1 MKNEVITSVI
11 KSKIYKVRGQL
22 VMLDADLAV
31 FYEQQTKR
39 INQVKSRNEAS
50 FANDSFQLT
59 AIEWDEL
66 MRSQSATTSKDR
78 RKGYLPWVYTER
90 GAYKISIFL
99 TSEKAQMIS
108 ETILDAFFYLRD
120 KILTNNQD
128 NYVTQREFQILSNQV
143 VNMESEMKGLTKQQ
157 VVNHNYNAPVQIN
170 HGTITNVKND
180 NEMIYRLFELQKQVN
195 KEPKA
200 VKALDNAMEAVKSG
214 NKVQIEKSIELL
226 NKSADLVTKGS
237 AAATI
242 LGSAYQIMKV
252 FFGF

>member
-22 VMLDADLAV
+22 VMLDSDLAK
-31 FYEQQTKR
+31 FYEQDTR
-39 INQVKSRNEAS
+39 VINQIRKRHEKA
-50 FANDSFQLT
+50 FDSQAFQLNKT
-59 AIEWDEL
+59 ELEEL
-66 MRSQSATTSKDR
+66 MRSQGVIPSNKRNKSIQ
-78 RKGYLPWVYTER
+78 PWVYTER
-90 GAYKISIFL
+90 GAYKISMFL
-99 TSEKAQMIS
+99 TSGKAQIIS
-108 ETILDAFFYLRD
+108 ETILDAFFYLKD
-120 KILTNNQD
+120 KILNNPEVE
-128 NYVTQREFQILSNQV
+128 YVTQREFQILSNQV

-157 VVNHNYNAPVQIN
+157 VINNYNAPVQIN

-237 AAATI
+237 AAATV